1 MTKDE
6 ITEAIKSHYSRDLRK
21 QLIKTVLRLEKNKDT
36 QEVEQQYRLL
46 DQIFSY
52 ILKNSGW
59 NMAENLN
66 DWNSTPLQI
75 MTEVFPQIEST
86 QWYQDK
92 NLSASGSIDV
102 KIDDDAKG

>member
-21 QLIKTVLRLEKNKDT
+21 QLIKTILNNEQNKNI
-36 QEVEQQYRLL
+36 QEMEQQYHLL
-46 DQIFSY
+46 SQIFSY

-66 DWNSTPLQI
+66 DWNNAPLQI

-86 QWYQDK
+86 LWYQDK

-102 KIDDDAKG
+102 KIDDDAK